1 MLYSLPLYQLSYQE
15 RNEYLSSMGLEPT
28 TLGLLDPRSNQL
40 SYEDIGSLFFF
51 LVAVLPPHST
61 LKTMLFTPAIAIA
74 RLLAAEVATG
84 MDREGFNGTM
94 RVQIGIG
101 ASMEE

>member
-1 MLYSLPLYQLSYQE
+1 
-15 RNEYLSSMGLEPT
+15 
-28 TLGLLDPRSNQL
+28 
-40 SYEDIGSLFFF
+40 
-51 LVAVLPPHST
+51 
-61 LKTMLFTPAIAIA
+61 MLFTPAIAIA

-84 MDREGFNGTM
+84 MDRVGFNGTM